1 MCLYKKKTNGKYI
14 ERMIFTIKSSKDTEN
29 VVWQCLELLSIKNT
43 IVNPATGK
51 PRCG

>member
-29 VVWQCLELLSIKNT
+29 VVWQCLELLSIKNASQPG
-43 IVNPATGK
+43 NG
-51 PRCG
+51 